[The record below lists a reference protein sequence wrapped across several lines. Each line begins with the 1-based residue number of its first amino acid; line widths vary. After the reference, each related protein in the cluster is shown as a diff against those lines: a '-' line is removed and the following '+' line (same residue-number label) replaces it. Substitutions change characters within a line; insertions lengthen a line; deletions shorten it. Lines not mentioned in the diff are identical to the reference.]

1 MRYLDLSLRM
11 REAIDYRQRV
21 DQCIVR
27 AEAMADPTDRA
38 RWLQLAERWALL
50 SQLQFHSRSAAWSEP
65 AGLWRD
71 SRWLANPSRAFNQRP
86 AQLTRILR
94 SCSGTRA

>member
-1 MRYLDLSLRM
+1 M

-50 SQLQFHSRSAAWSEP
+50 SQLNFIV
-65 AGLWRD
+65 D
-71 SRWLANPSRAFNQRP
+71 
-86 AQLTRILR
+86 
-94 SCSGTRA
+94 